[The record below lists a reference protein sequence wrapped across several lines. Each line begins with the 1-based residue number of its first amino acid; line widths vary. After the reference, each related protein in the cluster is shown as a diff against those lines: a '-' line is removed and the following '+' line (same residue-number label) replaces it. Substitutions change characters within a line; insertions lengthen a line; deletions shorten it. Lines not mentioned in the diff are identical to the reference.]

1 MYVVNNIWDKV
12 AKLETTTEMFPFAL
26 RASAA
31 LGISVVADVLDY
43 VAAPI
48 FATPVIGDIA
58 DVFVSGL
65 LFSLTR
71 SKRST
76 LFNAIE
82 FIPVVG
88 DLVPTYT
95 ISTLLWIRKET
106 SRRGKPHEAKIHR
119 KFA

>member
-1 MYVVNNIWDKV
+1 MIPYKV
-12 AKLETTTEMFPFAL
+12 ATKLETTTEKFPFVL

-31 LGISVVADVLDY
+31 VGVSVVADVLDY

-48 FATPVIGDIA
+48 FATPIIGDIA

-76 LFNAIE
+76 LLNAIE
-82 FIPVVG
+82 FIPVIG

-106 SRRGKPHEAKIHR
+106 SKRNNTH
-119 KFA
+119 